1 SVLDSPAALKLAAVQ
16 YLDAPCMH
24 VYDEGRHRF
33 VGSAHAASGWDESGN
48 ASVVC
53 HPRAWNARHQ
63 YRQTRDRAV
72 RTPQLLAGH
81 QEIAA
86 VFAQHRFDGHTRRIR
101 THRRLGER
109 ERRNALTCYPRQ
121 VL

>member
-16 YLDAPCMH
+16 YLDAPGMH

-63 YRQTRDRAV
+63 YRQTRDRAG

-86 VFAQHRFDGHTRRIR
+86 VFSHHRLARPPRRIA
-101 THRRLGER
+101 THNRLAER
-109 ERRNALTCYPRQ
+109 D
-121 VL
+121 